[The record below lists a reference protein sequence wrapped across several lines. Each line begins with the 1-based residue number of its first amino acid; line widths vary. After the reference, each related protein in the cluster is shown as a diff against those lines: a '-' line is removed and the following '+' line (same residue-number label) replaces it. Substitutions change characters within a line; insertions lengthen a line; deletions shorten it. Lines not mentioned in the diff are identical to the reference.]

1 MKSIGIIP
9 AGGSAYRFRGL
20 AKELLPVSPDEC
32 ALTRCVRAM
41 QNGGADEVHV
51 ASRHDRITEHWR
63 VIEQMGGGHI
73 TARPFGN
80 WWEFVR
86 YIGRNIDADR
96 YYFAMPDTVFPLDTF
111 ARTFTADVSAG
122 VFHTDKPGRFGILA
136 GDVIVDKHPDLTG
149 YAWGVWSWSRLAMR
163 HAGRRYTDIFL
174 LWAAIAIGAAVAIA
188 AGYVGFGSL
197 GEVWPPR
204 LQAFGAGAL
213 LAMTAETMIPEAF
226 HNSPRFSGLL
236 AAFGF
241 GLLLLV
247 DATTR

>member
-9 AGGSAYRFRGL
+9 AGGSAYRFRGM

-51 ASRHDRITEHWR
+51 ASRHDKITEHWR

-149 YAWGVWSWSRLAMR
+149 YAWGVWAWSRLAMR
-163 HAGRRYTDIFL
+163 HIVQTEAADSVTGLNSL
-174 LWAAIAIGAAVAIA
+174 LAHFGAAT
-188 AGYVGFGSL
+188 FK
-197 GEVWPPR
+197 
-204 LQAFGAGAL
+204 
-213 LAMTAETMIPEAF
+213 LAYYYDF
-226 HNSPRFSGLL
+226 
-236 AAFGF
+236 AAFEDYREF
-241 GLLLLV
+241 LCCP
-247 DATTR
+247 T